1 MQGHL
6 HGAGQARGD
15 CLRTVGDSRNCDPR
29 RSPNWRMEF
38 TELGNSIGMG
48 AMGFVGKSMVIDTHI
63 EVGYCHTGGMPM
75 SVHAFCLSSRR
86 AVARLYPDGRVE
98 HRTDP
103 DWFTPYQRRETVD
116 WPLQQEA
123 AE

>member
-1 MQGHL
+1 
-6 HGAGQARGD
+6 
-15 CLRTVGDSRNCDPR
+15 
-29 RSPNWRMEF
+29 MEDEF
-38 TELGNSIGMG
+38 KELGNSIGMG
-48 AMGFVGKSMVIDTHI
+48 AMGFVGKNMVIDCNI

-86 AVARLYPDGRVE
+86 AVARIHADGRVE

-103 DWFTPYQRRETVD
+103 DWFTPYQRRETID
-116 WPLQQEA
+116 WDPIQEA